1 MTASAGNV
9 TGRIFMSYRRED
21 TAYPAGWLYDR
32 LAGHFDRGQV
42 FKDIDSIELGDD
54 FVEVIT
60 TAVGSCDVLLVLIG
74 DRWLTVTGQDGGRR
88 LDNPDD
94 FVRLEIEAAL
104 TRDVRVIPILVE
116 GARMPRADELPASL
130 TKLARRQALEL
141 SPSRFDVDSRRL
153 LRVLERTITE
163 AQEQARRQAEEAAAG
178 KLEQLSASGRAWA
191 VPEYTEHEEHLA
203 HLRHLSREDGRD
215 SGDNGDDSGGQSTG
229 RRMIR
234 RVRTHPVA
242 AAVIAGAAAVVI
254 AVIAVVAAFSTT
266 GHNTAPPPSG
276 APSPGGSSAAAGAPA
291 SVPSFTATYTMTR
304 HINVCSPAGSTCI
317 TGPLPL
323 TIDCN
328 GSSCTA
334 SSSHWNSSHQLAFNG
349 SSFSFTGTDSGVY
362 RCDSSPV
369 PTTITLNLTVVSWS
383 GSGATRKPQQLS
395 GPYNLTA
402 PATGVCSA
410 WHLEA
415 TLTSQ

>member
-1 MTASAGNV
+1 M
-9 TGRIFMSYRRED
+9 
-21 TAYPAGWLYDR
+21 
-32 LAGHFDRGQV
+32 
-42 FKDIDSIELGDD
+42 
-54 FVEVIT
+54 
-60 TAVGSCDVLLVLIG
+60 
-74 DRWLTVTGQDGGRR
+74 
-88 LDNPDD
+88 
-94 FVRLEIEAAL
+94 
-104 TRDVRVIPILVE
+104 
-116 GARMPRADELPASL
+116 
-130 TKLARRQALEL
+130 
-141 SPSRFDVDSRRL
+141 
-153 LRVLERTITE
+153 LERTITE

-203 HLRHLSREDGRD
+203 HLRHLRREDGRD

-254 AVIAVVAAFSTT
+254 AVVAAFSTT

-276 APSPGGSSAAAGAPA
+276 APSPGRSTAAAGAPA

-334 SSSHWNSSHQLAFNG
+334 SSSHWHSSHQLAFNG

-362 RCDSSPV
+362 RCGSSPV
-369 PTTITLNLTVVSWS
+369 PATITLNLTVVSWS